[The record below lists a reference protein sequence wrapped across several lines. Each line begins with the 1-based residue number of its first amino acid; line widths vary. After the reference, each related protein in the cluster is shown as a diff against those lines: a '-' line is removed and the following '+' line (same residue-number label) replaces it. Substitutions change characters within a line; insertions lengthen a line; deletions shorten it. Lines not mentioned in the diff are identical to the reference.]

1 MALRPRLQPILETV
15 QEFELAA
22 EERYW
27 AGLELMTRGD
37 ALTGIYILG
46 YVAEMLLKNS
56 YFLLSVATR
65 PTFPVGSQLAQDKLA
80 MSILVPQYK
89 FKSYHDLTY
98 WAIVLAEKRRNENRP
113 LPLSLETELMA
124 HVQRLSENWFVEL
137 RYRAGQAL
145 PTEIAETYE
154 SVTWIRTHY
163 LDGTL
168 YSPRR

>member
-1 MALRPRLQPILETV
+1 MALRQRLLPVLETI
-15 QEFELAA
+15 QEFELAS

-27 AGLELMTRGD
+27 SGLDLMTRGD

-56 YFLLSVATR
+56 YFLLSAATR
-65 PTFPVGSQLAQDKLA
+65 PTFPVGSQLAQAKLA
-80 MSILVPQYK
+80 MSILAPAYK
-89 FKSYHDLTY
+89 FTSNHDLTY
-98 WAIVLAEKRRNENRP
+98 WAIVLTEKRRTESRP
-113 LPLSLETELMA
+113 LPLDVETALMK
-124 HVQRLSENWFVEL
+124 HVQCLSENWFVEL

-145 PTEIAETYE
+145 PLEIAEVYE